1 MCNNEMEQIKIM
13 RRIES
18 ISNQITEIEKTLTKQ
33 EVEEKYKAI
42 GTVADMFLSRDNCY
56 TMNDLCKV
64 FNIKGY
70 GRNNMFKYLRN
81 KKVLRK
87 NNTPY
92 QRFVDKFKVI
102 ENKNQK
108 GYINP
113 QTLVNGE
120 GVKYIVK
127 LLQEDNIIKEVD
139 LEDINEK
146 LKNIV

>member
-1 MCNNEMEQIKIM
+1 
-13 RRIES
+13 
-18 ISNQITEIEKTLTKQ
+18 
-33 EVEEKYKAI
+33 
-42 GTVADMFLSRDNCY
+42 MFLSRDNCY

-92 QRFVDKFKVI
+92 QRFVNKFKVI

-108 GYINP
+108 
-113 QTLVNGE
+113 L
-120 GVKYIVK
+120 KYDKTFKSTIWGK
-127 LLQEDNIIKEVD
+127 NEDGTYQISYMNQLYNVYNALGTD
-139 LEDINEK
+139 LELGQSVWVKIPSGIFRNMHICGVNYK
-146 LKNIV
+146 QRK